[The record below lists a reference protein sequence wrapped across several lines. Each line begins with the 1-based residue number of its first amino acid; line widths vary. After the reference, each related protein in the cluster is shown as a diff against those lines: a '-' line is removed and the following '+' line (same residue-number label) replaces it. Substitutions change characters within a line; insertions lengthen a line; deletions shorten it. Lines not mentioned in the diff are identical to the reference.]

1 MEVLNSV
8 LVYLQVIDEENRVSV
23 EQSTESVALRRKQ
36 QMMAGLP
43 QLVNQLR
50 MIFQSSGRSVFPY
63 KELMSQVL
71 SSNTEMT
78 DRDEVEERMKM
89 LVDLAP
95 DWILTKPSMSGDTLL
110 RSVAFLCE

>member
-63 KELMSQVL
+63 KELLSQVL

-89 LVDLAP
+89 LLDLAP
-95 DWILTKPSMSGDTLL
+95 DWILTKPSMAGDTLL
-110 RSVAFLCE
+110 RSVAFLYK